1 MVTAVLNDTDLRRR
15 AWEAASQVVDPE
27 IPVLTIAD
35 LGVLRDVQVHDGR
48 VEVAITPTYSGCPA
62 MNMIALEIEL
72 ALERAGIARPTVRT
86 VLSPAWTT
94 DWMSED
100 GRNKLRAY
108 GIAPPQASNSRRA
121 LFGEQQVACP
131 QCGSQNTELLSE
143 FGSTSCKAL
152 WRCKA
157 AANRSIISSVIEVL
171 HAVIASAAKQSIK
184 PQRKGGLLRCARA
197 ARNDGEETL
206 MSHAPRFHRLAVND
220 LRREAADAVSMTFAI
235 PKELEDDYGFTPGQ
249 YLTLRTTMDG
259 EEVRRSYSICS
270 GPDDG
275 ELRIA
280 VKKVDGG
287 AFSNWA
293 ADELKPGD
301 ELDVMTPTGRFGIA
315 HAPDEAR
322 IYVGFAAGSGIT
334 PILSIVK
341 GVLAREPNSRF
352 FLFYGNRS
360 TSGMLFLEELEELK
374 DRFMQRLSL
383 FHVISGE
390 EQDIPILHGRLD
402 GEKVRVLLRSLVP
415 AASVDH
421 VFICGPMGMSEDI
434 EATCREIGIAEDRI
448 HVERFVSE
456 FGGKPRP
463 KKIIEASAP
472 PKAMASLIIDGK
484 RREVPVAE
492 EESILDA
499 ALRAG
504 MDLPFACKGG
514 MCSTCRAKLVEGDAQ
529 MEVNYSLEPWELKA
543 GFILTCQARPCS
555 DKVVVDY
562 DHV

>member
-1 MVTAVLNDTDLRRR
+1 M
-15 AWEAASQVVDPE
+15 S
-27 IPVLTIAD
+27 LT
-35 LGVLRDVQVHDGR
+35 
-48 VEVAITPTYSGCPA
+48 
-62 MNMIALEIEL
+62 
-72 ALERAGIARPTVRT
+72 
-86 VLSPAWTT
+86 
-94 DWMSED
+94 
-100 GRNKLRAY
+100 
-108 GIAPPQASNSRRA
+108 
-121 LFGEQQVACP
+121 
-131 QCGSQNTELLSE
+131 
-143 FGSTSCKAL
+143 
-152 WRCKA
+152 
-157 AANRSIISSVIEVL
+157 
-171 HAVIASAAKQSIK
+171 
-184 PQRKGGLLRCARA
+184 
-197 ARNDGEETL
+197 
-206 MSHAPRFHRLAVND
+206 PRFHRLAVND
-220 LRREAADAVSMTFAI
+220 LRRESADAVSLTFAI
-235 PKELEDDYGFTPGQ
+235 PQELADDYSFNPGQ

-293 ADELKPGD
+293 AEELKAGD
-301 ELDVMTPTGRFGIA
+301 QLDVMTPTGRFGVA
-315 HAPDEAR
+315 PAPDSAR
-322 IYVGFAAGSGIT
+322 LYVGFAAGSGIT

-360 TSGMLFLEELEELK
+360 TQSMMFLEPLEELK
-374 DRFMQRLSL
+374 DRFLQRFSL

-415 AASVDH
+415 AAQVDH
-421 VFICGPMGMSEDI
+421 VFICGPAGMSEDI
-434 EATCREIGIAEDRI
+434 EATCRAIGIADEKI

-456 FGGKPRP
+456 FGGKPRA
-463 KKIIEASAP
+463 KKVIQPGAP
-472 PKAMASLIIDGK
+472 PKAMASLTIDGK

-492 EESILDA
+492 DESILDA

-514 MCSTCRAKLVEGDAQ
+514 MCSTCRAKLVEGEAAMD
-529 MEVNYSLEPWELKA
+529 VNYSLEPWELKA
-543 GFILTCQARPCS
+543 GFILTCQAKPVS
-555 DKVVVDY
+555 EKIVVDY

>member
-1 MVTAVLNDTDLRRR
+1 M
-15 AWEAASQVVDPE
+15 S
-27 IPVLTIAD
+27 LT
-35 LGVLRDVQVHDGR
+35 
-48 VEVAITPTYSGCPA
+48 
-62 MNMIALEIEL
+62 
-72 ALERAGIARPTVRT
+72 
-86 VLSPAWTT
+86 
-94 DWMSED
+94 
-100 GRNKLRAY
+100 
-108 GIAPPQASNSRRA
+108 
-121 LFGEQQVACP
+121 
-131 QCGSQNTELLSE
+131 
-143 FGSTSCKAL
+143 
-152 WRCKA
+152 
-157 AANRSIISSVIEVL
+157 
-171 HAVIASAAKQSIK
+171 
-184 PQRKGGLLRCARA
+184 
-197 ARNDGEETL
+197 
-206 MSHAPRFHRLAVND
+206 PRFHRLAVND
-220 LRREAADAVSMTFAI
+220 LRRESADAVSMTFAI
-235 PKELEDDYGFTPGQ
+235 PADLTDDYNFTPGQ

-287 AFSNWA
+287 AFSSWA

-301 ELDVMTPTGRFGIA
+301 QLDVMTPTGRFGVA
-315 HAPDEAR
+315 HAPDQAR

-334 PILSIVK
+334 PILSIAR
-341 GVLAREPNSRF
+341 GVLAREPDSQF

-360 TSGMLFLEELEELK
+360 TGGMLFREALEELK
-374 DRFMQRLSL
+374 DRFLQRLSV

-402 GEKVRVLLRSLVP
+402 GKKVRVLLRSLVP

-421 VFICGPMGMSEDI
+421 VFICGPTAMSEDI
-434 EATCREIGIAEDRI
+434 ETTCREIGIAEDRI

-456 FGGKPRP
+456 FGGKPRA
-463 KKIIEASAP
+463 KKMIEASAP
-472 PKAMASLIIDGK
+472 PKAMASLTIDGK

-492 EESILDA
+492 DESILDA

-514 MCSTCRAKLVEGDAQ
+514 MCSTCRAKLVEGEAQ

-543 GFILTCQARPCS
+543 GFILTCQARPVS
-555 DKVVVDY
+555 DRVVVDY